1 MGKIEHCARVTC
13 IKDSL
18 RDSGWTHKTAE
29 QERITYQE
37 GATDR
42 EALDESVLE
51 FLLRAS
57 GNGRLS

>member
-1 MGKIEHCARVTC
+1 MGKIEHGTRVTC

-18 RDSGWTHKTAE
+18 RDIDGYIATAE
-29 QERITYQE
+29 RERITYQE

-42 EALDESVLE
+42 EVLDESVLE
-51 FLLRAS
+51 LLLMAS